1 MWGKWPQ
8 SEKCGTF
15 TGGHDRPQKMTLV
28 THLLAARTAAKLEH
42 ADTKLTHD
50 HDHLLAAMQNHIFI
64 VQKNYII

>member
-1 MWGKWPQ
+1 VKNVVHLPAVDQ
-8 SEKCGTF
+8 
-15 TGGHDRPQKMTLV
+15 PQKMTLV

-42 ADTKLTHD
+42 AGTKLTRD